1 MSGRGRVEATQLVAW
16 ATRHDALIIED
27 DYDAECRYDR
37 EPIGCIQGLAP
48 DRVVY
53 GGSASKTLAPG
64 LRMGWLIVPAATV
77 QRF

>member
-1 MSGRGRVEATQLVAW
+1 MTTTPNVGTTASRSAASRAS
-16 ATRHDALIIED
+16 
-27 DYDAECRYDR
+27 
-37 EPIGCIQGLAP
+37 AP